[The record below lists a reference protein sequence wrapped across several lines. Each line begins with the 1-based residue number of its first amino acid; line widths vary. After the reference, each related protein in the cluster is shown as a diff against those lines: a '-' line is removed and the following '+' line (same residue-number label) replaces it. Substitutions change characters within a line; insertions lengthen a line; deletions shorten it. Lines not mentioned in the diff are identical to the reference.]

1 MARPDAEAASR
12 ADSEGDMAA
21 RAVRALAAAA
31 LLAALL
37 AVPAAAQAPAETEP
51 EAVTIYFF
59 WGDGCPHCASL
70 HPYLEELASQPGV
83 ELEEFEVWYEEAN
96 RELFQRVAEAHGVD
110 AGGVPAV
117 FIGGGAWIGDS
128 PANRSGIAAVVD
140 ECTTRACPDVA
151 GAIVGGREPPSVPE
165 EERPETGGTVITLPF
180 LGSHDVGAD
189 SLVWATALIAFVDGF
204 NPCSL
209 WVLTVLIAM
218 LLRTGSRGRLS
229 VVGGTYL
236 VTVAAVYGLFLI
248 GLFGALTVVE
258 YQWWIR
264 ATVVAFALAF
274 AAINVKDYVW
284 FGRGVSLTI
293 PDRLKPRIAHSAHAV
308 AFEDRKLPVVV
319 GATAALAAGV
329 SLLELPCTVGFP
341 VVWTNLLA
349 ERGVA
354 NAEYAFLL
362 AVYLLVFLVDE
373 IAILAVAIA
382 AMRLGR
388 VEERHGRVLKL
399 AGGMLMLVLAGVML
413 VDPGLLENVTGALLA
428 LVVAAGLTVAAIAV
442 HGAVSRRRA
451 TGKGPPAVR
460 GPAHRAR

>member
-1 MARPDAEAASR
+1 MATL
-12 ADSEGDMAA
+12 AA
-21 RAVRALAAAA
+21 RLLAIAA
-31 LLAALL
+31 LLAAVL
-37 AVPAAAQAPAETEP
+37 AVPTGAQAWAADEP
-51 EAVTIYFF
+51 GRVTIYYF
-59 WGDGCPHCASL
+59 WGGGCPQCEEMR
-70 HPYLEELASQPGV
+70 PFLEELAARPAV
-83 ELEEFEVWYEEAN
+83 ELADYEVWYSKSN
-96 RELFQRVAEAHGVD
+96 RKLFVRVAEAHGIDAGAVPTTFV
-110 AGGVPAV
+110 AGGVWVGDGQTSREGITEAV
-117 FIGGGAWIGDS
+117 EKC
-128 PANRSGIAAVVD
+128 RSR
-140 ECTTRACPDVA
+140 TCPDVA
-151 GAIVGGREPPSVPE
+151 GAVIEGRDPPAVPE
-165 EERPETGGTVITLPF
+165 EKEPEDRGTVITLPF
-180 LGSHDVGAD
+180 VGSHDVGAD
-189 SLVWATALIAFVDGF
+189 SLVWATALIAFADGF

-209 WVLTVLIAM
+209 WVLSVLIAM
-218 LLRTGSRGRLS
+218 VLRTGSRGRLT

-258 YQWWIR
+258 YEWWIR

-293 PDRLKPRIAHSAHAV
+293 PDRFKPRIARSAHAV
-308 AFEDRKLPVVV
+308 AFEDRRLPVVV

-354 NAEYAFLL
+354 SPEYAFLL
-362 AVYLLVFLVDE
+362 AVYLLIFLVDE

-382 AMRLGR
+382 AMRIGR

-399 AGGMLMLVLAGVML
+399 AGGMLMLVLAGVMI

-428 LVVAAGLTVAAIAV
+428 FAAAAALTVAAIAV
-442 HGAVSRRRA
+442 HGAVTRQRASRQR
-451 TGKGPPAVR
+451 PPAVR
-460 GPAHRAR
+460 DPAHRAR